1 VQNIAAF
8 EQLIRLMCQKL
19 TLGECWE
26 VLRDAGVPLAAYP
39 PEISFRE
46 RLYREV
52 LKRANI
58 NA

>member
-1 VQNIAAF
+1 MQAAF

-26 VLRDAGVPLAAYP
+26 VLRDAGVPLTAYP
-39 PEISFRE
+39 PETSFRE

-52 LKRANI
+52 LSRANV
-58 NA
+58 